1 MKSPEMMQLNPWGGY
16 AKIKDH
22 LKVAHKIS
30 KADMAKY
37 MSLCASISVQ
47 KAYDHLEDEI
57 RFIS

>member
-37 MSLCASISVQ
+37 MSLCLNFCPESLRS
-47 KAYDHLEDEI
+47 LGG
-57 RFIS
+57 